1 MTDMKFWSAFPNMA
15 EDALKLY
22 DAASVGIGVIKDG
35 EIVCLKGFG
44 RRDVEAGLP
53 ADGQTMYQIGSCTK
67 AFTCLLVGKLVD
79 DGLVEWDVPV
89 RKYVPEVQFMDEYA
103 SEHITLRDLL
113 AHRTGLPRHEYSWIG
128 TDFTREELVQH
139 LRVFEP
145 SQELRAR
152 MQYCNY
158 GTILA
163 GYIIEKLTGKTWEQY
178 LQEVIFDNLGM
189 TRSSAYLCDIENDPN
204 HAVPYSHEAGKFSGI
219 EKIDFLRMSVENK
232 AEGIGAPFGPA
243 GSINSTPEDM
253 LKWVQ
258 LFLNKGKAG
267 EKQVISEAVMKE
279 LIKPQILRHAVLDMP
294 NPETDFIT
302 YGMGWFVELFRGHK
316 FCQHGGNVFGFS
328 GFTGF
333 VPDLNLG
340 IVAYTNQ
347 DSSFVHF
354 ALART
359 IIDHYLGI
367 EDGNWVQR
375 YYDFLKE
382 SFDSMP
388 EGIKSLCGEQVEGTQ
403 PSHPLEE
410 YAGTYR
416 RPGYS
421 DMVITLE
428 DGKLV
433 MNFIKTRNELA
444 HYHYDTFRTTKIVG
458 EIPAGLPAV
467 FHTAEIGGK
476 IDAIGLPLVMEEG
489 APRIVFNKVTETENK
504 ED

>member
-1 MTDMKFWSAFPNMA
+1 MTDQEFWSAFPKMA

-35 EIVCLKGFG
+35 EIVCLNGFG
-44 RRDVEAGLP
+44 KRDVEAGLG
-53 ADGQTMYQIGSCTK
+53 ANGQTMYQIGSCTK
-67 AFTCLLVGKLVD
+67 AFTCALVGKMVD
-79 DGLVEWDVPV
+79 DGLVAWDEPV
-89 RKYVPEVQFMDEYA
+89 RTYVPEVLFMDEYA
-103 SEHITLRDLL
+103 NKHITLRDLL
-113 AHRTGLPRHEYSWIG
+113 AHRTGLPRHEYSWIN
-128 TDFTREELVQH
+128 TDFTREELVEH
-139 LRVFEP
+139 LRYFEP

-163 GYIIEKLTGKTWEQY
+163 GYIIEKLTGKTWEAY

-189 TRSSAYLCDIENDPN
+189 SRSSAYLCDIENDPN
-204 HAVPYSHEAGKFSGI
+204 HAQPYGHEPGKFSGI
-219 EKIDFLRMSVENK
+219 AKMDFLRMSQEDK
-232 AEGIGAPFGPA
+232 SKGIGAPFGPA

-258 LFLNKGKAG
+258 LFLNKGRAG
-267 EKQVISEAVMKE
+267 EKQVLSEAVLKE
-279 LIKPQILRHAVLDMP
+279 LIKPQMLRYAVLDMP
-294 NPETDFIT
+294 NPETEFLT

-359 IIDHYLGI
+359 VIDHYLGI
-367 EDGNWVQR
+367 EDGNWVTR
-375 YYDFLKE
+375 YHDFLQKA
-382 SFDSMP
+382 FDTQD
-388 EGIKSLCGEQVEGTQ
+388 EGIKSLVGERTEGTA
-403 PSHPLEE
+403 PSHNLEE
-410 YAGTYR
+410 YTGVYR

-428 DGKLV
+428 DGKLKL
-433 MNFIKTRNELA
+433 NFIKLSITLE
-444 HYHYDTFRTTKIVG
+444 HYHYDTFRTADIAG
-458 EIPAGLPAV
+458 EIPAGYPA
-467 FHTAEIGGK
+467 FFYSAEVGGTIDRIGM
-476 IDAIGLPLVMEEG
+476 PLVTEEG
-489 APRIVFNKVTETENK
+489 GQRVVFSKVDETKPSEK
-504 ED
+504 